1 MSQFQKGNPGRRPG
15 SKNKKKIVKVADLLA
30 EKEINPVEKILA
42 LIPSLDPQDQV
53 KSWLDLLSYCQSKPK
68 AVEEPQD
75 DDEDLED
82 FDEVSNADLIK
93 LVRPPSGVA

>member
-30 EKEINPVEKILA
+30 EKEINPVEKILE
-42 LIPSLDPQDQV
+42 LMPSLDPQDQV
-53 KSWLDLLSYCQSKPK
+53 KSWLDLLSYCQAKPR
-68 AVEEPQD
+68 AEELSD
-75 DDEDLED
+75 FDEDLED

-93 LVRPPSGVA
+93 LVRPPNGVA